1 MALSAPVESEPLM
14 GSAPDQAPEAVQA
27 VALVADQFKVE
38 LLPLATLVGL
48 ALSVT
53 VGAGAATVTVV
64 DWAAE
69 PPVPLHV
76 KVYLVVAV
84 RAPVLCEPLVAS
96 LPLHPPD
103 AVQDVVLVD
112 DQVSVAAA
120 PLLTVLGLAEKV
132 TVGAGALTVTVA
144 D

>member
-1 MALSAPVESEPLM
+1 ML
-14 GSAPDQAPEAVQA
+14 
-27 VALVADQFKVE
+27 
-38 LLPLATLVGL
+38 
-48 ALSVT
+48 
-53 VGAGAATVTVV
+53 AATVTVV

-69 PPVPLHV
+69 PPVPLQV